1 MVRVEV
7 LVSDW
12 VPSEAEV
19 RSRAVAGPFLI
30 LQGSLKPSSGT
41 SAASSWMGRIES
53 SVGRYVCFW
62 H

>member
-19 RSRAVAGPFLI
+19 RFRAVAGPFLI
-30 LQGSLKPSSGT
+30 LQGSSPPAEPQPQVHGWD
-41 SAASSWMGRIES
+41 A
-53 SVGRYVCFW
+53 
-62 H
+62 